1 MRKRIISLFISFFV
15 FVLIFFSPIKTPVRY
30 GLAILILCT
39 ILWATEA
46 IPRGI
51 TGLLPAIFAPLFG
64 IIGFEEI
71 LVNYM
76 SRVVLLLLSGFI
88 IASAISKW
96 KLDKKMVYSLLKLS
110 SDSRIALLAI
120 ILSTGLISTIIANT
134 TATALMLPIGLS
146 MINACPK
153 KLKKKFATALLLA
166 IAFSATIGGTA
177 TLIGTPP
184 NLIIAQY
191 ISKEGINITFGDWLK
206 IVSPFSFIFLLTL
219 WIILLFRYNLIKREE
234 IKVKIENIQLEIGAK
249 ITIIIIISAI
259 IIWSTKSFI
268 PALKSIDDVIIGLI
282 AAVLLITIPIP
293 GKKVLLG
300 WKDLKIPWSILLMF
314 GGGLALGNVLFVSG
328 AAQYMVDL
336 LPKFPTNFILIILII
351 SLIST
356 FVTEFIPNTAFAST
370 FVPIFV
376 ILANNMGINPLFVI
390 LSAGICG
397 SMAFLLPT
405 GTPPNAIVY
414 KTKYFRITEMIKTG
428 FLLKIVALILW
439 VLYVFLV
446 KGFYS

>member
-1 MRKRIISLFISFFV
+1 MRKKIISLFISVIV
-15 FVLIFFSPIKTPVRY
+15 FILIVLSPIKAPVKY
-30 GLAILILCT
+30 GLAILILCM
-39 ILWATEA
+39 ILWSTDA

-51 TGLLPAIFAPLFG
+51 TGLLPAIFVPLFG
-64 IIGFEEI
+64 IMGFEEI
-71 LVNYM
+71 IINYM

-96 KLDKKMVYSLLKLS
+96 KLDKKMVYSMLKLS
-110 SDSRIALLAI
+110 TDSRIALLAI
-120 ILSTGLISTIIANT
+120 ILPTGLISTIIANT
-134 TATALMLPIGLS
+134 TATALMLPTGIS
-146 MINACPK
+146 MINACSK
-153 KLKKKFATALLLA
+153 KLKKRFAVAVLLA

-206 IVSPFSFIFLLTL
+206 IMSPFSFMLLIVL
-219 WIILLFRYNLIKREE
+219 WAVLLFRYNLIKREE
-234 IKVKIENIQLEIGAK
+234 IKIKIENIPLEIGAK
-249 ITIIIIISAI
+249 ITIVIIISAI
-259 IIWSTKSFI
+259 VIWSTKSFI
-268 PALKSIDDVIIGLI
+268 PAIKNIDDVVIGLI
-282 AAVLLITIPIP
+282 AAVLLIAIPIP
-293 GKKVLLG
+293 GRKVLLG
-300 WKDLKIPWSILLMF
+300 WKDLKIPWGILLMF
-314 GGGLALGNVLFVSG
+314 GGGLALGSTLFVSG

-351 SLIST
+351 SLISNY
-356 FVTEFIPNTAFAST
+356 VTEFLPNTAFAAT

-376 ILANNMGINPLFVI
+376 LLTKSMGINPLFII
-390 LSAGICG
+390 LSSGICG

-414 KTKYFRITEMIKTG
+414 KTKYFRISEMIKTG
-428 FLLKIVALILW
+428 FVLKIVALILW

-446 KGFYS
+446 NRFYV

>member
-1 MRKRIISLFISFFV
+1 MRKKLISLFISVLV
-15 FVLIFFSPIKTPVRY
+15 FIIILLSPIKAPIKY
-30 GLAILILCT
+30 GLAILFLCT

-51 TGLLPAIFAPLFG
+51 TGLLPAIFVPLFG
-64 IIGFEEI
+64 IMGFEEI
-71 LVNYM
+71 IVNYM

-96 KLDKKMVYSLLKLS
+96 KLDKKMVYSMLKLS
-110 SDSRIALLAI
+110 TDSRIALLAI

-134 TATALMLPIGLS
+134 TATALMLPTGLS

-153 KLKKKFATALLLA
+153 KLKKRFAVAVLLG

-206 IVSPFSFIFLLTL
+206 IMAPFSFMLLIVF
-219 WIILLFRYNLIKREE
+219 WVVLLFSYNLIKREE
-234 IKVKIENIQLEIGAK
+234 IKIKIENIPLEIGAK

-259 IIWSTKSFI
+259 VVWSTKSFI
-268 PALKSIDDVIIGLI
+268 PAIKSIDDVVIGLI

-293 GKKVLLG
+293 GRKVLLG

-314 GGGLALGNVLFVSG
+314 GGGLALGSTLFVSG

-351 SLIST
+351 SLISI

-376 ILANNMGINPLFVI
+376 ILANNMGINPLFII

-397 SMAFLLPT
+397 SMAFLLPI

-446 KGFYS
+446 SSFYA